1 MGSRVKKTVR
11 MEREQAESKFEISQ
25 IMMPGMQKGN
35 ANDGGDRGEG
45 KLWTWLE
52 DDQANAHINK
62 QLGELGFKNT
72 SNCPYDTY
80 IYW

>member
-45 KLWTWLE
+45 KLWT
-52 DDQANAHINK
+52 
-62 QLGELGFKNT
+62 
-72 SNCPYDTY
+72 
-80 IYW
+80 